1 MEHWQWSTKCK
12 LSNYDVGNEIIYKTE
27 LLKSKL
33 CDYNNVYILVRGNI
47 TIIRHQ
53 ATQVTFGNSAPFTKC
68 ISKTDKTAIDDANLV
83 MPMYNLIEYSLN
95 YSKTTE
101 SLWFY
106 SYDEA
111 TNFNA
116 DISNDNFKSFEY
128 TAKLL
133 RNTKAD
139 GANGIL
145 KKCNN
150 CCDIKTFKYFLQI
163 NWNAIS

>member
-1 MEHWQWSTKCK
+1 MTRKWNIDNDQSNA
-12 LSNYDVGNEIIYKTE
+12 NYDVENEIIYKTE
-27 LLKSKL
+27 VLKSNL
-33 CDYNNVYILVRGNI
+33 CDYNNVYILEVI
-47 TIIRHQ
+47 LLIIRPQ
-53 ATQVTFGNSAPFTKC
+53 ATQATFGNSAPFTKC

-83 MPMYNLIEYSLN
+83 MSIYNLTEYSLN
-95 YSKTTE
+95 YSKATE

-106 SYDEA
+106 SNDEA

-116 DISNDNFKSFEY
+116 DISNDNVKSFEY

-133 RNTKAD
+133 INTEAD

-150 CCDIKTFKYFLQI
+150 CCDIKTFK
-163 NWNAIS
+163 